1 MLRADTC
8 ALTSVND
15 FGREENGNE
24 IPYRKTGGW
33 NIGRALGERDD
44 VTQEFEL
51 SLPLKAAAYVS
62 LTNCGA
68 HNGEGIADVEGR
80 GK

>member
-44 VTQEFEL
+44 VTQNL
-51 SLPLKAAAYVS
+51 
-62 LTNCGA
+62 N
-68 HNGEGIADVEGR
+68 
-80 GK
+80 